1 MQHRGEIVEKAIRQS
16 GYSLSKVAERLGKSR
31 RWIYNAFENPNL
43 PLDYIYAIG
52 KVIHHDFSSEI
63 PVGALPTSLL
73 QEPPLT
79 LNPISEDNER
89 WKEKYYDLLERYNAL
104 LESLHQT
111 KTVSNP

>member
-31 RWIYNAFENPNL
+31 RWIYNAFENPAL

-52 KVIHHDFSSEI
+52 RIIHYDFSSEI
-63 PVGALPTSLL
+63 PVGTVSTSLL

-79 LNPISEDNER
+79 MNPPSDDHER
-89 WKEKYYDLLERYNAL
+89 WKEKYYELLERYNAL
-104 LESLHQT
+104 LESLHQP
-111 KTVSNP
+111 KTQSNH